1 MAQHDFNIANQT
13 APSFRSDLNNALSA
27 SATNSSGATA
37 PSTLFGYMFWYDTA
51 NNILKL
57 NLSGTWVP
65 IGKFDTGS
73 NTFLPYI
80 GSTQITALLDEDNMA
95 SNSATAV
102 ATQQSIKAYVDTNS
116 LGKSQTWQDVS
127 GSRSVGVSYQNTTGK
142 PIYVNIQNSG
152 SLDGDNVQVSSNG
165 STWVTISTIDA
176 DTDAT
181 NVSFVVPINHYYRIT
196 GSGTATHWTEL
207 R

>member
-1 MAQHDFNIANQT
+1 MAQSDINVGNQT
-13 APSFRSDLNNALSA
+13 APLFRTDLNNALEA
-27 SATNSSGATA
+27 LATNSSGTSA
-37 PSTLFGYMFWYDTA
+37 PSTLFGYMFWYDST

-57 NLSGTWVP
+57 NLSGTWVS

-80 GSTQITALLDEDNMA
+80 GSTQITALLDEDTLS

-102 ATQQSIKAYVDTNS
+102 ATQQSIKAYVDNNGV
-116 LGKSQTWQDVS
+116 GKSQTWQDVKA
-127 GSRSVGVSYQNTTGK
+127 SRSVGTSYQNTTGN

-152 SLDGDNVQVSSNG
+152 SIDGESVQVSQNG
-165 STWVTISTIDA
+165 STWVTLAVIDA

-181 NVSFVVPINHYYRIT
+181 NISFVVPNGHYYRIT
-196 GSGTATHWTEL
+196 GTGTVGYWSEL